1 MAAALQLPAVTALEQ
16 TPALMREVD
25 AMLAEPEGAAAL
37 RLDASALTEFD
48 TSAIALLL
56 HAQRA
61 ARARGVVFELQGA
74 PAKLRELAELY
85 GVEELLPLG
94 PATT

>member
-1 MAAALQLPAVTALEQ
+1 VAAALQLPAVTALEQ
-16 TPALMREVD
+16 TPALMREID
-25 AMLAEPEGAAAL
+25 ALLAAAPGGAAL
-37 RLDASALTEFD
+37 QLDATAMTEFD

-61 ARARGVVFELQGA
+61 AKERGVTFELQGA

-94 PATT
+94 PAAT